1 MTYLTILGEHS
12 VIELFNKPVGFFLL
26 IMTIILVTP
35 LLSER
40 VRLPGI
46 VGIIL
51 GGMLIGP
58 HGFGLIQDGDRMQF
72 LSTIGLVYL
81 MFSAGLEVDI
91 NQFMR
96 VRGRALVFGVITFA
110 FPQLMGMGLGYL
122 LGLNWLGMILLGSA
136 FASHTLIA
144 FPLLARLGVTR
155 NEAVA
160 VTAGATVL
168 TDIGAFIV
176 LAVVLGATSGEI
188 TIGYFV
194 QLFVLLVIFTVLI
207 VFGLPRLSKFF
218 LQRFS
223 GRAVEFQFIIV
234 ALFVAAFGA
243 ELIGVHEVV
252 GAFLAGLAVNATLP
266 RHSPVTG
273 HVLFMGESF
282 FIPVFLLYSGMITD
296 PLSFL
301 DDSKTIVVALG
312 VTVVAYVSKLIAAW
326 ITARLF
332 KYTQAEFWTA
342 YGLSHAQAAVT
353 IPTLVIG
360 LQTQLF
366 DSTIFNAAILM
377 ILLTS
382 ITSPLLVQR
391 FAPGLQ
397 TDSDD
402 EQPSPLFGR
411 ILVPVSNP
419 KSEEQLLGLASLL
432 AKVNNG
438 KVIAVSVAK
447 DQGALDNSLMIHRE
461 MLGRVH
467 DVVADPESEIELIP
481 RLAATA
487 GRGILYTA
495 HEKNASLI
503 LMGWRGKRTLRES
516 LLGSVLDEVVW
527 GSDTPVMV
535 GKLPLPLNGTQR
547 VAFVLPAKV
556 IPPIALRRMMEV
568 NLLIAKALN
577 VPLVLRADSRYLQ
590 SIEALLVVMESDHPI
605 SVEPLKDQLK
615 PAALEQ
621 ESVSSFIV
629 IPGFGSRK
637 RVADT
642 LGNLPE
648 QLAASFEGN
657 LAILHFDK

>member
-1 MTYLTILGEHS
+1 MT
-12 VIELFNKPVGFFLL
+12 ELFDKPVGFFLL

-46 VGIIL
+46 VGIII

-58 HGFGLIQDGDRMQF
+58 HGFGLIQDDERMQF

-96 VRGRALVFGVITFA
+96 VRGRALVFGIITFT

-176 LAVVLGATSGEI
+176 LAIVLGASNGGI
-188 TIGYFV
+188 TVGYFIE
-194 QLFVLLVIFTVLI
+194 LFVLLAIFTALI
-207 VFGLPRLSKFF
+207 IFGLPRLSKFF

-223 GRAVEFQFIIV
+223 EHAIEFQFIIV

-266 RHSPVTG
+266 RHSSVTG

-312 VTVVAYVSKLIAAW
+312 VTVVAYVSKFFAAW
-326 ITARLF
+326 LTARIF
-332 KYTQAEFWTA
+332 KYTKAEFWTA

-366 DSTIFNAAILM
+366 DSTLFNAAILM

-397 TDSDD
+397 TDSADD
-402 EQPSPLFGR
+402 KPSPLFGR

-419 KSEEQLLGLASLL
+419 KTEEQLIGLATLL
-432 AKVNNG
+432 AKVHEG

-447 DQGALDNSLMIHRE
+447 DRGAQESNLTLHRE
-461 MLGRVH
+461 LLGRIH
-467 DVVADPESEIELIP
+467 DALKDPESDIELIP
-481 RLAATA
+481 RLAATHA
-487 GRGILYTA
+487 QGILYTA
-495 HEKNASLI
+495 SEQNASLI
-503 LMGWRGKRTLRES
+503 VMGWRGKRTLRES
-516 LLGSVLDEVVW
+516 LLGSVLDEVIW
-527 GSDTPVMV
+527 GSDTPVIA
-535 GKLPLPLNGTQR
+535 GKLPMPLNGTQR
-547 VAFVLPAKV
+547 VAFILPAKT
-556 IPPIALRRMMEV
+556 IPHIALRRMLEA

-577 VPLVLRADSRYLQ
+577 VPLVLRADSSYLQ
-590 SIEALLVVMESDHPI
+590 SIEALRVAMEIDYPVT
-605 SVEPLKDQLK
+605 VEPLKDQLK

-621 ESVSSFIV
+621 ESVSSFLV
-629 IPGFGSRK
+629 VPGFGSRK
-637 RVADT
+637 RVANT

-657 LAILHFDK
+657 LAILHFDR